1 MTDFLDVV
9 QLEALEML
17 IVIKSQVICYYD
29 LSLNQSI
36 LCRCHIIDL
45 KTIEKPYKIF
55 EVKK

>member
-29 LSLNQSI
+29 LSLN
-36 LCRCHIIDL
+36 
-45 KTIEKPYKIF
+45 
-55 EVKK
+55 